1 MARGDLNLTVGRE
14 PVLVQLGGGGGGGGE
29 SPSTNASLVQ
39 LIFFSWC
46 NIYLPKTDEDN
57 NY

>member
-14 PVLVQLGGGGGGGGE
+14 PVLVQLGGRE
-29 SPSTNASLVQ
+29 SPPTNASLVQ
-39 LIFFSWC
+39 LIFFSLC
-46 NIYLPKTDEDN
+46 NIYFPKTDEDN

>member
-1 MARGDLNLTVGRE
+1 MPRGDLNLTVGRE
-14 PVLVQLGGGGGGGGE
+14 PVLVQLGGGGGE